1 MFVSSAA
8 AAAAAAVAGLALSSA
23 LGAAAQ
29 APAPGPAPAP
39 APAAPATPAAP
50 AAPAAAG
57 CFSLAGSTACQPWAA
72 YSIQPQAPLYTD
84 LATFQT
90 YIQSMADN
98 STTYTQTFRT
108 VNQCPGYNGGGLRYH
123 VSFLCG
129 MIVDADTANGFCN
142 TNPAATPPPK
152 LCLSSGRAAM
162 DSLSAV
168 LADRTV
174 CPVARSMPLAMTTYQ
189 ASLVSDTNCV
199 PGILEEWTM
208 CGFWANAATT
218 AYCAAPGRADQC
230 CAAYTARLAGTP
242 VVLPTSLTP
251 VAPAPV
257 ASGGAGAPGASLGPA
272 AGTGSTTPST
282 PSPASASG
290 AAQPSANPAPGGA
303 TAGAQAAQAFAS
315 SSYGTPT
322 TPIIIGAAAVAL
334 IAILAVIFAVVYARR
349 RRSGRAPDGFM
360 NASSSSS
367 REGSLKYKQNMSG
380 APRAAITPTYSGN
393 DRYSASNAD
402 DSLNRFGNSGETAYG
417 NPNSDRVPLAMA
429 SQAAPQSSAAQ
440 PMLDP
445 SAAAAMLGVEAA
457 KEDVGEPIQI
467 AETMEVMYNYVPN
480 LVDEIYLYIGDPVIV
495 KCKFDDG
502 WGFGF
507 NMTTKQEGSFPLACV
522 APYNSNREVAA
533 PAGEDDGA
541 EEKQQQAAA
550 PPLSLT
556 PLPALTDENGW
567 NDTLDSRRRISSLG
581 RVTPLQT
588 TLQPRIG
595 AGAGGLAEETA
606 LDSPHNTATTLQSS
620 PLSTEYTYDGG
631 ESSHVPAAAEHHQ
644 APAADRNA
652 PSGAPHE
659 FDGDDANRPHL
670 QTARQT
676 FAQEPQIGSYES
688 YESNLYSPRR

>member
-1 MFVSSAA
+1 MFVPS
-8 AAAAAAVAGLALSSA
+8 AAAAAVAVAGLTLSSA

-29 APAPGPAPAP
+29 APAPA

-50 AAPAAAG
+50 APAPAAAG
-57 CFSLAGSTACQPWAA
+57 CFALAA
-72 YSIQPQAPLYTD
+72 YSIRPQPPLYTD

-98 STTYTQTFRT
+98 STTYMQTFRT
-108 VNQCPGYNGGGLRYH
+108 VNQCPGYAGGGLRYH

-129 MIVDADTANGFCN
+129 MIVDANTANGACN
-142 TNPAATPPPK
+142 TNPAAMPPRK
-152 LCLSSGRAAM
+152 LCLSSGRAAIE
-162 DSLSAV
+162 SLSAV
-168 LADRTV
+168 LAT
-174 CPVARSMPLAMTTYQ
+174 CPVGTPRPIPDAMSTYQ
-189 ASLVSDTNCV
+189 ASLSADTDCV
-199 PGILEEWTM
+199 PGILEEWAM
-208 CGFWANAATT
+208 CGFWANSATT
-218 AYCAAPGRADQC
+218 AYCASATGRADQC
-230 CAAYTARLAGTP
+230 CTAYAARLAGTP

-251 VAPAPV
+251 VAPAPA
-257 ASGGAGAPGASLGPA
+257 ASVGAGAPSASLVPA
-272 AGTGSTTPST
+272 AGTGTTAPS
-282 PSPASASG
+282 PPASASG
-290 AAQPSANPAPGGA
+290 AAQPSADPAAGGA
-303 TAGAQAAQAFAS
+303 TAGAQAAQAFTPT
-315 SSYGTPT
+315 SYGKPT
-322 TPIIIGAAAVAL
+322 TPIIIGAVAVAL
-334 IAILAVIFAVVYARR
+334 VAILAVIFAVVYARR

-367 REGSLKYKQNMSG
+367 REGSLKYKQGLST

-502 WGFGF
+502 WGYGF

-522 APYNSNREVAA
+522 APYNSNREAAA
-533 PAGEDDGA
+533 PAGEDGAA
-541 EEKQQQAAA
+541 EEKQQQPAA

-556 PLPALTDENGW
+556 PLPAPTDENGW

-606 LDSPHNTATTLQSS
+606 LDSPHNTATTVQSS

-631 ESSHVPAAAEHHQ
+631 EGSHVPSAAEHHQ
-644 APAADRNA
+644 APAASNKA

-659 FDGDDANRPHL
+659 FDRDDANRPHL

-688 YESNLYSPRR
+688 YESDLYSPHR